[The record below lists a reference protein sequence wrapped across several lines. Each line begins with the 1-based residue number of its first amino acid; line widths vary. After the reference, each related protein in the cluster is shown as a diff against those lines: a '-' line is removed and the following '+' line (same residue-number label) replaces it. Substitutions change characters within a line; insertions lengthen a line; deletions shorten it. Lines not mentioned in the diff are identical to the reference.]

1 MYTISILALLL
12 TRLSNRLFHR
22 SSPEWIQYASIRSR
36 LTWESRIDRPF
47 FPFRENEDW
56 QGPRVG
62 RHESFYPHV
71 EPSDAAS
78 FLRKGTL
85 SMTGGGQ
92 LANWR
97 APINRG
103 QLRCVEDDRAR
114 LTVLRIVGVAYR
126 LPFSSDDRQTEVVR
140 GCRACPIVEYP
151 SGNWP
156 LVTSRSPDDERVKRR
171 PFNAPLSSRF
181 RFRIDKKGRFGLYA
195 RQTLVLTR
203 MTGGHLVEGSFGCV
217 RICRERREGTNTGM
231 ENWKMRCF
239 GSE

>member
-1 MYTISILALLL
+1 MRGEGKFNVYSSILIRVIIQSKFARNFWTSYFFNVDFIYIYIIMYTISILALLL

-22 SSPEWIQYASIRSR
+22 SSPEWIQYASIRSL

-126 LPFSSDDRQTEVVR
+126 LPFSRRSANR
-140 GCRACPIVEYP
+140 GCARLSCVPHRRISIWELTTGHLSIAGWRAC
-151 SGNWP
+151 
-156 LVTSRSPDDERVKRR
+156 
-171 PFNAPLSSRF
+171 
-181 RFRIDKKGRFGLYA
+181 
-195 RQTLVLTR
+195 
-203 MTGGHLVEGSFGCV
+203 
-217 RICRERREGTNTGM
+217 
-231 ENWKMRCF
+231 
-239 GSE
+239 